1 MFVTE
6 AIWQCSLLAQG
17 NGAGEWMNIL
27 FIVVVAVLWAIG
39 GIVKAAGAG
48 RKDRQREKRG
58 SSELDAPKRETL
70 LQQLARKAEE
80 FQKAVENQAKPQPQ
94 RDRQQPQ
101 RTRPQKPPTGHVA
114 VRTGS
119 GGEPVL
125 VYEPKPQSPPARQQ
139 EQRTRQHR
147 EHATAARARSQMVQQ
162 TTERSARPRPEN
174 SAAPPISKEP
184 PPHASVPQEATSPA
198 KAAVPLVDY
207 NDVDALKRAIL
218 HYEILGKPL
227 AFRDPFERI
236 SPF

>member
-1 MFVTE
+1 MLVTE
-6 AIWQCSLLAQG
+6 PIWQCSLLAQG
-17 NGAGEWMNIL
+17 NDGSEWMNIL
-27 FIVVVAVLWAIG
+27 FIVVVAVFWVIG

-58 SSELDAPKRETL
+58 SSERDAPKRETL

-80 FQKAVENQAKPQPQ
+80 FQQVVENQGKPQPR

-101 RTRPQKPPTGHVA
+101 RAKPQKPPAGHVT
-114 VRTGS
+114 VRTGR

-139 EQRTRQHR
+139 EQRPRQHR
-147 EHATAARARSQMVQQ
+147 EHATTARTRPQMVQQ
-162 TTERSARPRPEN
+162 AAKRPTRPQPEIP
-174 SAAPPISKEP
+174 AAIPISKEP
-184 PPHASVPQEATSPA
+184 PPHVSMPQRATSPVE
-198 KAAVPLVDY
+198 AAVPLVDY
-207 NDVDALKRAIL
+207 NDVDALKKAIL

-236 SPF
+236 SPS